1 MKWLTSNVL
10 WLAGIGLTLFASSFV
25 RFREAF
31 GAPNWWVLGS
41 GLFFLLLAALGT
53 YWTFY
58 GPPGT
63 GPVIVEPDDGKDHDP
78 SSLKMN
84 AVQRLQSAWNS
95 EEAANWPVS
104 ETLAKFSEIAYSSPV
119 DASQEFQGL
128 GFDTCMPVID
138 GSMAGYVVSADDVM
152 VIVFRG
158 TDLKEMSDWFTN
170 FRRRATTTPHGAAH
184 SGFVGAYQ
192 GLRSQIREIVASKN
206 PKHLWVT
213 GHSLGGA
220 LALLCAYDIADEG
233 ELPFDG
239 VMTFGQPLMVRKDLA
254 DHLNHVL
261 AGRYARFVN
270 HDDIV
275 ARIDPG
281 YLPCGSL
288 VWFTSEKV
296 YRSEPPRLV
305 TRAAESDLGAPS
317 ISETASEPVFGS
329 DEGKREGSDLDEAY
343 REITPLS
350 ESEFQSLLEDWNSEA
365 ANAVDAPPATDPV
378 AESASDIDAEG
389 AVRSMAVGAGFVPQR
404 VRDHYM
410 SHYLEEIRRHLGV
423 TPL

>member
-1 MKWLTSNVL
+1 MNWLISNVL
-10 WLAGIGLTLFASSFV
+10 WLAGIGLILSACSFV

-31 GAPNWWVLGS
+31 GAPNWWVLGP

-63 GPVIVEPDDGKDHDP
+63 GPVVVEPDDGKDKDP

-84 AVQRLQSAWNS
+84 AVQRLQAAWNS

-119 DASQEFQGL
+119 DASREFQIL

-138 GSMAGYVVSADDVM
+138 GSMAGYVVSADDVT

-158 TDLKEMSDWFTN
+158 TDFNEMSDWFTN
-170 FRRRATTTPHGAAH
+170 FQRKAASTPYGGAH
-184 SGFVGAYQ
+184 SGFYGAYQ
-192 GLRSQIREIVASKN
+192 KLRGQIREIVTSRA

-220 LALLCAYDIADEG
+220 LELLCASDLADEG
-233 ELPFDG
+233 TLPLAG
-239 VMTFGQPLMVRKDLA
+239 IMTFGQPLMVREELA
-254 DHLNHVL
+254 DHLNDVL
-261 AGRYARFVN
+261 AGRYVRFVN
-270 HDDIV
+270 RDDIV

-281 YLPCGSL
+281 YSACGSL
-288 VWFTSEKV
+288 VWFTPEKV
-296 YRSEPPRLV
+296 FRSWPSRMVTGAAASDMNSQSINELSPDATPTDDGNPPGSEP
-305 TRAAESDLGAPS
+305 DDG
-317 ISETASEPVFGS
+317 
-329 DEGKREGSDLDEAY
+329 Y

-350 ESEFQSLLEDWNSEA
+350 EIEFQNLLEDWNSEA
-365 ANAVDAPPATDPV
+365 VKATDEPLLTDPAAENAVADP
-378 AESASDIDAEG
+378 EG
-389 AVRSMAVGAGFVPQR
+389 VVRSMAVGAGLVPQR
-404 VRDHYM
+404 VQDHYM
-410 SHYLEEIRRHLGV
+410 SNYLEEIRRHLGV
-423 TPL
+423 TLP